1 MFSYNVFKQDKD
13 VLLAICDENILGKT
27 FGNDEVEI
35 TITDFYKGKKCDA
48 AAAIKLAKNA
58 TIINAV
64 GKDIINILIEKKFVD
79 ASSVLKIGETS
90 HAQVISVGE

>member
-1 MFSYNVFKQDKD
+1 MFSYNVFKQGKN

-27 FGNDEVEI
+27 FSEGELEI
-35 TITDFYKGKKCDA
+35 TITEFYKGKNCDA
-48 AAAIKLAKNA
+48 VAAIKLAKKA

-79 ASSVLKIGETS
+79 ASSIMKIGETL
-90 HAQVISVGE
+90 HAQVVSME